1 MSEPVIQVD
10 HLWKNY
16 RLGVL
21 GTGAL
26 LIAELTG
33 RMESTNLL

>member
-33 RMESTNLL
+33 RMEPTNLL